1 MKIIL
6 ATQNKRKLDEF
17 IELSKN
23 SNYPINFVIKPLKED
38 IGEIE
43 ENGNSYFENAL
54 IKANAVFNY
63 YKEPVLSDDS
73 GLELPEFKEIL
84 GIYSSRFAGINAT
97 DKENRYKLLDY
108 LKSKNITETSAKY
121 VCVLVYIFNQGEA
134 LSFKGE
140 WEGKII
146 VSDNLNL
153 DTGFGYDPMFVPKEY
168 TITVSEMSI
177 SEKNL
182 ISHRA
187 KAVNQFLN
195 FLKDKK

>member
-17 IELSKN
+17 IKLSKN
-23 SNYPINFVIKPLKED
+23 RNYPINFVIKPLKDD

-43 ENGNSYFENAL
+43 ENGKSYFENAL

-73 GLELPEFKEIL
+73 GLELANFKEIL
-84 GIYSSRFAGINAT
+84 GIHSSRFAGINAT
-97 DKENRYKLLDY
+97 DKDNRYKLLDY
-108 LKSKNITETSAKY
+108 LKSKGIAETPAKY
-121 VCVLVYIFNQGEA
+121 VCVLVYKYNQKEV

-146 VSDNLNL
+146 TSDHLNL
-153 DTGFGYDPMFVPKEY
+153 ETGFGYDPMFVPKEY
-168 TITVSEMSI
+168 TITVSQISI
-177 SEKNL
+177 NEKNL

-187 KAVNQFLN
+187 KAINQFLN